1 MEDMS
6 LQLDVYE
13 ESSEH
18 ESDGENS
25 GPENG
30 SDRENLVK
38 ESWFLSPKRKWT
50 LDEEVSEE
58 PHGKRIRVS
67 TVKPVLS
74 GHSKRRL
81 KLVFK
86 PDYRLMLVKSIAE
99 CSQESILHTLN
110 PHLSNRLSLRP
121 VFCLFL
127 CGRIRQV
134 LLYDKSLFSFE
145 EKSLL
150 LTVF

>member
-1 MEDMS
+1 MEDSGINDTDMS

-30 SDRENLVK
+30 SDRENSVK

-99 CSQESILHTLN
+99 CSQESILQYFKPSFKQLFVFKTGVLSIFML
-110 PHLSNRLSLRP
+110 PHKTG
-121 VFCLFL
+121 F
-127 CGRIRQV
+127 
-134 LLYDKSLFSFE
+134 
-145 EKSLL
+145 
-150 LTVF
+150 TV